1 MDWLGMWKD
10 GIRVVRRSPGFAAA
24 IIITLGLGIGANS
37 AIFSLINGVL
47 IQPLPYSSG
56 SELVRLRAG
65 PVGAGGTPGN
75 LSPLEL
81 VDLRERSRSL
91 DAVLEYHTM
100 FFNLLETD
108 REPERVQ
115 VGVVSW
121 NFFQTLGVDPVVG
134 RAFSEDE
141 DHLDAE
147 PVLILGYDY
156 WLSRFGGDP
165 DVVGRSVEMNNR
177 PHRIVGVLPPVPTYP
192 NQNQVW
198 MPWYACPF
206 RSADSWHLNRQAR
219 SLHTVGRLADGV
231 DVAAAEAE
239 IDRIAQDLRAE
250 FPDDYPGVDRVSAD
264 LLPLKEELTTGAQ
277 GPLLTLM
284 AMSVLVLLIGC
295 ANVANLTLARV
306 SRRQGD
312 LVVQSALGA
321 SHGRIVR
328 QLIGESLVLSLG
340 GAVVAV
346 AIAFGAVGLL
356 ADWAQ
361 ALSPR
366 FNEISVDGWVLA
378 FTALIS
384 VAVGVGVAA
393 GPALFS
399 TRDVTTLRERSSS
412 GSRASQ
418 RFRSG
423 LVVVQVAIAFVLLSG
438 SALMVRSMSNRLN
451 VDPGF
456 DVEDVLTLTIDL
468 DWAAYP
474 SRAEAVPFYRD
485 LLTRIEERSQVEAAG
500 VASDFPMSG
509 STFQSQRNLSIEGR
523 PVDGQPPTI
532 NARFVSPG
540 YFDAI
545 QIPLV
550 RGRAFE
556 RSDDAQSEAVVLL
569 SQAASVRHFSNGDPI
584 GQRISTDGGQS
595 WATIVGVVGDV
606 RQADFESGLNEE
618 IYFPFEQTGFVRRLL
633 VRAAGD
639 PGELA
644 RALTEDVYSVDPNQ
658 PVSFVQTLED
668 AASARV
674 ASPRTITTLLS
685 LFALVALVT
694 AAFGILSVVAFTTS
708 QRRHEIGVRLALGGE
723 RRDVVLMVLTRG
735 LTMIGAG
742 LVVGCAVTLTL
753 SEALSGFLF
762 GVSASDPA
770 TLGGVALGLL
780 AIATVATWLPA
791 WRGSTVS
798 PVDAFKAD

>member
-47 IQPLPYSSG
+47 IQPLPYASG
-56 SELVRLRAG
+56 ADLVRLRAG
-65 PVGAGGTPGN
+65 PVDASGSPGN
-75 LSPLEL
+75 LSPLEH
-81 VDLRERSRSL
+81 VDLKERSRSL

-100 FFNLLETD
+100 FFNLLEAD
-108 REPERVQ
+108 RDPERVQ

-121 NFFQTLGVDPVVG
+121 NFFQTLGVDPIVG
-134 RAFSEDE
+134 RAFTSDE

-177 PHRIVGVLPPVPTYP
+177 PHRIVGVLPEVPTYP

-219 SLHTVGRLADGV
+219 SLLTVGRLAEGV
-231 DVAAAEAE
+231 DVATAQAE
-239 IDRIAQDLRAE
+239 IERITQDLRAE
-250 FPDDYPGVDRVSAD
+250 FVDDYPGVERVAAD
-264 LLPLKEELTTGAQ
+264 LMPLKEELTTGAQ

-284 AMSVLVLLIGC
+284 AMSALVLLIGC

-306 SRRQGD
+306 SRRQND

-321 SHGRIVR
+321 SHARIVR
-328 QLIGESLVLSLG
+328 QLLSESLVLSLG
-340 GAVVAV
+340 GAVLAV
-346 AIAFGAVGLL
+346 MIAYGAVGLL
-356 ADWAQ
+356 AEWAQ
-361 ALSPR
+361 SISPR
-366 FNEISVDGWVLA
+366 FNEITVDGWVLA
-378 FTALIS
+378 FTALVS
-384 VAVGVGVAA
+384 VAVGLLVAA

-399 TRDVTTLRERSSS
+399 TRDVTSLRSRSVSSSRSSK
-412 GSRASQ
+412 

-423 LVVVQVAIAFVLLSG
+423 LVAVQVAVAFVLLSG
-438 SALMVRSMSNRLN
+438 SALMVRSMSNLLD

-456 DVEDVLTLTIDL
+456 DADNVLTLTIDL

-485 LLTRIEERSQVEAAG
+485 LLDRIEQRSQVEAVG
-500 VASDFPMSG
+500 IASEFPMSG
-509 STFQSQRNLSIEGR
+509 ATFQSFRNLTVEGR
-523 PVDGQPPTI
+523 PMDGQPPRV
-532 NARFVSPG
+532 NVRFVSPG

-545 QIPLV
+545 RIPLI
-550 RGRAFE
+550 RGRLFE
-556 RSDDAQSEAVVLL
+556 RSDDPESESVVLL
-569 SQAASVRHFSNGDPI
+569 SQAASARHFPGGDPV
-584 GQRISTDGGQS
+584 GQRISINGGQS
-595 WATIVGVVGDV
+595 WSTVVGVVGDV

-618 IYFPFEQTGFVRRLL
+618 MYIPYAQAGFARRLL
-633 VRAAGD
+633 VRATGD
-639 PGELA
+639 PTELA
-644 RALTEDVYSVDPNQ
+644 QALTEDVYGVDPNQ
-658 PVSFVQTLED
+658 PVSFVQTLAD
-668 AASARV
+668 AASDRV

-723 RRDVVLMVLTRG
+723 RRDVVWMVLMRG
-735 LTMIGAG
+735 WFTIAAG
-742 LVVGCAVTLTL
+742 LILGLGIVMTLG
-753 SEALSGFLF
+753 EALGSFLF
-762 GVSASDPA
+762 GVSASDPM
-770 TLGGVALGLL
+770 TLGVVAFGL
-780 AIATVATWLPA
+780 AAVATVATWLPA

-798 PVDAFKAD
+798 PVDAFRAD